1 MKRLISLLVV
11 SLLTLATAQ
20 DIFMWPQAYAPSAS
34 QEGVIQETVF
44 GDITTLNPYQTS
56 SATETAV
63 LGMVAGPQIIYRDW
77 LGSRQF
83 KDADG
88 NYNLFWASDI
98 EEVAQEQEF
107 IITLKEG
114 WMWSD
119 GTEMTADDAIAS
131 FIIHG
136 DPEVESNSFSCS
148 EVNEVD
154 VEYEKLGTY
163 QYRVRLPEP
172 QVNALFSNDCGM
184 SAGGVLPAHIY
195 MPIYEE
201 QGAAGVKAL
210 WGVDTDPSEVISGG
224 PYLISEFRPG
234 ERLILEKNPMYGQ
247 FVQAADGSPLP
258 GPDTWNVTVTED
270 RNAELSLIVTG
281 QANFYWPTTLDEV
294 RAVNEAVNSDTI
306 GGEFFPNISPSTSV
320 DFITYN
326 FNNTDECKRAMFSE
340 PMFRQAVSTMIDRD
354 SLVQAAVGG
363 LGFPARD
370 YNGDAAAPFNAP
382 DLAPFEFNPEAA
394 VDMLAELG
402 FTELNDDGILF
413 NPETGCE
420 VAFDLQFNSGNNR
433 RGQLAQV
440 ISQTAAPFGVSINPL
455 EVSVDIWQESIVGDL
470 DYDETG
476 ERTRDYDAQIWGLAG
491 GDVDNPSS
499 VNVLGLNTNLNSWNK
514 SATDVEDWEVEM
526 SEISYQMDG
535 TLDLDERV
543 ELYNQRAQIMRDFLP
558 ITPLINQ
565 SFHIY
570 TNMSN
575 SWPESGLD
583 ANSIESPYRPSGFRN
598 TLAAPSQ

>member
-1 MKRLISLLVV
+1 
-11 SLLTLATAQ
+11 
-20 DIFMWPQAYAPSAS
+20 
-34 QEGVIQETVF
+34 
-44 GDITTLNPYQTS
+44 
-56 SATETAV
+56 
-63 LGMVAGPQIIYRDW
+63 
-77 LGSRQF
+77 
-83 KDADG
+83 
-88 NYNLFWASDI
+88 
-98 EEVAQEQEF
+98 
-107 IITLKEG
+107 
-114 WMWSD
+114 
-119 GTEMTADDAIAS
+119 
-131 FIIHG
+131 
-136 DPEVESNSFSCS
+136 
-148 EVNEVD
+148 
-154 VEYEKLGTY
+154 
-163 QYRVRLPEP
+163 
-172 QVNALFSNDCGM
+172 
-184 SAGGVLPAHIY
+184 GVLPAHIF
-195 MPIYEE
+195 MPVYEE

-210 WGVDTDPSEVISGG
+210 WGVDTDPSEIISGG

-234 ERLILEKNPMYGQ
+234 ERLVLEKNPMYGQ

-258 GPDTWNVTVTED
+258 GPDTWNITITED

-294 RAVNEAVNSDTI
+294 RAVNEAVNGGTI

-326 FNNTDECKRAMFSE
+326 FNSTDECKRTMFRE

-370 YNGDAAAPFNAP
+370 YNGDAAAPFHAP
-382 DLAPFEFNPEAA
+382 DLPPFEFNPDAG
-394 VDMLAELG
+394 VDMLAEIG
-402 FTELNDDGILF
+402 FTELNADGILF

-440 ISQTAAPFGVSINPL
+440 ISQTVAPFGVSINPL

-543 ELYNQRAQIMRDFLP
+543 ALYSQRAQIMRDFLP

-575 SWPESGLD
+575 SWPEDNLD